1 MAKQSLLMIVENFF
15 ITSFVVINILEKS
28 FGMNKVTVFIVQGLH
43 ENDKNNKCQKI
54 TNKDFQ
60 TKF

>member
-28 FGMNKVTVFIVQGLH
+28 FGINKATVFIVQGLH
-43 ENDKNNKCQKI
+43 ENDNNNKCQK
-54 TNKDFQ
+54 
-60 TKF
+60 